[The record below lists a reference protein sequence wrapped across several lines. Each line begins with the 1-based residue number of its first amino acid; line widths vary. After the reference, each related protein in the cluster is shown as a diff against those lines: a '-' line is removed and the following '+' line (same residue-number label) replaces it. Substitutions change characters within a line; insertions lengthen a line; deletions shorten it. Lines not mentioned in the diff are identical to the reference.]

1 MSVDIKP
8 TSQIST
14 IVVRDVSVSASI
26 FLTVGGKTIYNGN
39 ITAPAIDG
47 VATFYNIREL
57 IEAELEETSKSMA
70 FVSVEA
76 FDETGTSKLRS
87 EFYAV
92 YLKHQFLGPFSAFLK
107 RNFLSTRKSKKL
119 AYNASERLTYIV
131 ADGESPSFI
140 LRITYVSTS
149 GAVRTGTTTMTD
161 ITVSSESGKAICG
174 EYDFD
179 YTIAEFYAGDFADYG
194 GKVLAM
200 SIQLG
205 ERYYS
210 IYFMDFPYTMT
221 LMFLNAFNAFET
233 VHIVGKTT
241 VKSKIE
247 SSLAVGLNQSYQY
260 DMRFEKTYET
270 ETAALTEQELKWF
283 DQILSSRYVRLVDFS
298 NSEENPFADGAI
310 LLITD
315 STCEVDDGDGE
326 LQRVKFSWQFTEN
339 DPELGIGYVPVST
352 TDIFT
357 DEYDIIFK

>member
-57 IEAELEETSKSMA
+57 IEAELESTSKSMA
-70 FVSVEA
+70 LVLVEA
-76 FDETGTSKLRS
+76 FDETGVSKLRS

-92 YLKHQFLGPFSAFLK
+92 YLKHQFFGSFSAFLK

-119 AYNASERLTYIV
+119 ALNASERLTYIV

-140 LRITYVSTS
+140 LRITYVTTT

-161 ITVSSESGKAICG
+161 ITVSSEAGKAICG

-179 YTIAEFYAGDFADYG
+179 YPIAEFYAGDFDDYG

-210 IYFMDFPYTMT
+210 LYFIEFPYTMT

-233 VHIVGKTT
+233 AHIVGETT
-241 VKSKIE
+241 TKSKTE

-260 DMRFEKTYET
+260 DMKIEKTYET

-298 NSEENPFADGAI
+298 NGEENPLADGVVI
-310 LLITD
+310 LITD
-315 STCEVDDGDGE
+315 STCEVNDGDGE
-326 LQRVKFSWQFTEN
+326 LQRVKFTWQFMDN
-339 DPELGIGYVPVST
+339 APDLGIGYVPVDT

>member
-1 MSVDIKP
+1 
-8 TSQIST
+8 
-14 IVVRDVSVSASI
+14 
-26 FLTVGGKTIYNGN
+26 
-39 ITAPAIDG
+39 
-47 VATFYNIREL
+47 
-57 IEAELEETSKSMA
+57 
-70 FVSVEA
+70 
-76 FDETGTSKLRS
+76 
-87 EFYAV
+87 
-92 YLKHQFLGPFSAFLK
+92 
-107 RNFLSTRKSKKL
+107 
-119 AYNASERLTYIV
+119 
-131 ADGESPSFI
+131 
-140 LRITYVSTS
+140 
-149 GAVRTGTTTMTD
+149 
-161 ITVSSESGKAICG
+161 
-174 EYDFD
+174 
-179 YTIAEFYAGDFADYG
+179 
-194 GKVLAM
+194 
-200 SIQLG
+200 
-205 ERYYS
+205 
-210 IYFMDFPYTMT
+210 MDFPYTMT